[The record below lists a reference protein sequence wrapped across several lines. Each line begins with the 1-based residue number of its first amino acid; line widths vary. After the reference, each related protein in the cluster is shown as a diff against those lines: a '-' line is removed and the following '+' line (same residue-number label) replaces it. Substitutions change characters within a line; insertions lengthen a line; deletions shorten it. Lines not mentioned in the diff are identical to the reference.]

1 MFVITVEHRRVCH
14 NAAVT
19 AMSSSLIAFVVVV
32 VFVVGWFAIGTQ
44 YNVRKGHE
52 AMRWLQEGLPLI
64 GEKTTLRWL
73 GSSVV
78 ELKIQQAQPPFSTAQ
93 VLFVLEPR
101 DVSIIWLFARFRRR
115 RDLFIFRAGLRRP
128 PQLELEA
135 LDPSAWSA
143 HGVESKV
150 KAEQWTAFPAPAPLV
165 GYARPSSPRASE
177 LVASSSVEA
186 CPLVRLAIHRSEPN
200 LELQWPLDQLR
211 KHPAREVLEILRNVA
226 QRA

>member
-1 MFVITVEHRRVCH
+1 MCH

-19 AMSSSLIAFVVVV
+19 PMSLNLIAFIAVV
-32 VFVVGWFAIGTQ
+32 VFVVGWFAVGTQ

-78 ELKIQQAQPPFSTAQ
+78 ELKIQQAQPPFSHAQ

-115 RDLFIFRAGLRRP
+115 RDLFIFRGGLRRT

-143 HGVESKV
+143 HGIERKV
-150 KAEQWTAFPAPAPLV
+150 KAEQWTAFSAPAPLV
-165 GYARPSSPRASE
+165 GYARPLSPRAAE
-177 LVASSSVEA
+177 LLASSNLDG

-200 LELQWPLDQLR
+200 LEVQWPLDQLR
-211 KHPAREVLEILRNVA
+211 KRSAHDVLEVVRGIAERI
-226 QRA
+226 